1 MIKKSNL
8 SVPISWA
15 VIPIIRSM
23 LRTLQ
28 SQTITN
34 MRHCH
39 TDLQQ
44 ELKEFKTENR
54 KKEKRRQSII
64 NKSFWCLK
72 MNPRTASHS
81 KLEKTKEWFSHFLFF
96 FFFPFNVGF
105 YIISNSWKHYVF
117 VLTSVAFRSY
127 RVLYAGVPAVAWHT
141 SLISNFFTWPEIWVL
156 FEVKCETL
164 IFGPYTNPWVFLGP
178 TRCLSNI
185 VLKDLRLSEIFRMCY
200 RCSSLPTH
208 LPTLTEMIVS
218 VYVKSIA
225 FSQGEKKCICMCVYI

>member
-1 MIKKSNL
+1 MGL
-8 SVPISWA
+8 S
-15 VIPIIRSM
+15 
-23 LRTLQ
+23 
-28 SQTITN
+28 
-34 MRHCH
+34 
-39 TDLQQ
+39 
-44 ELKEFKTENR
+44 F
-54 KKEKRRQSII
+54 
-64 NKSFWCLK
+64 SF
-72 MNPRTASHS
+72 
-81 KLEKTKEWFSHFLFF
+81 FL

-225 FSQGEKKCICMCVYI
+225 FSQGEKSAYVCVYIYKNIYTDINTYIHIYTHIKNIYICMYVSGALCVHIYYIYISVYIMCVYIIYI